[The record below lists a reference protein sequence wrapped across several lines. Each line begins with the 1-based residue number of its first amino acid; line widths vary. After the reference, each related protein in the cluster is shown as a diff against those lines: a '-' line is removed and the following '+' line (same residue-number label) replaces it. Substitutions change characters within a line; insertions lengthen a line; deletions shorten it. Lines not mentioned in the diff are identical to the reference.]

1 VLTIRFDELGLE
13 PGDHVL
19 DVGSGFG
26 RHVYECA
33 RRGARVV
40 ALDYAADEVI
50 ETRDTLAAMVEAGE
64 ITADRLT
71 GVLRGD
77 ATRLPFADGTFDV
90 VITSEVLEHI
100 QDDVS
105 AIGEMT
111 RVLKPGGRF
120 AATVPAWS
128 PEVVNWK
135 LSDEYHA
142 PKAVGG
148 HVRIYTRTEL
158 RAKLRTAGLDV
169 DGYHRAHA
177 LHSPYWW
184 LKCAVGPRHDDHP
197 LVVKY
202 RRFLEWDIIEQ
213 PTSTRVAERVLSPV
227 LGKSSVHYATKPAS
241 ERSATERSA
250 TERSTTE
257 RVTADRGES

>member
-1 VLTIRFDELGLE
+1 MLTIRFDELGLR
-13 PGDHVL
+13 PGDRVL

-33 RRGARVV
+33 RRGAHVV
-40 ALDYAADEVI
+40 ALDFAADEVVQ
-50 ETRDTLAAMVEAGE
+50 TRNTLAAMVEAGE
-64 ITADRLT
+64 ITADKLI

-77 ATRLPFADGTFDV
+77 ARLLPFGDASFDA

-105 AIGEMT
+105 AIAEMT

-120 AATVPAWS
+120 AATVPAWF
-128 PEVVNWK
+128 PELVNWK

-142 PKAVGG
+142 PKSIGG
-148 HVRIYTRTEL
+148 HVRIYSRTEL
-158 RAKLRTAGLDV
+158 GAKLRAAGLCV

-184 LKCAVGPRHDDHP
+184 LKCAVGVRHDDHP
-197 LVVKY
+197 AVSKY
-202 RRFLEWDIIEQ
+202 RKFLEWDIIEQ
-213 PTSTRVAERVLSPV
+213 PAGTRIAERILAPV
-227 LGKSSVHYATKPAS
+227 LGKSSVHYATKRAAPTS
-241 ERSATERSA
+241 
-250 TERSTTE
+250 
-257 RVTADRGES
+257 